1 MGKRGAEA
9 MQTTWRWRVTHDE
22 TGSHCEHISLPGSV
36 EVLDKPLVLRL
47 TEDLHAATI
56 VAPAGLR
63 TQLVC
68 SAWRAIRRSSP
79 GWPAVLSTSLE
90 VAMTCVPL
98 TSDDR
103 RSRERSPYNLA
114 IIAA

>member
-1 MGKRGAEA
+1 MATAHRSGCRSDEDLQERYGAA
-9 MQTTWRWRVTHDE
+9 AGWLWARPV
-22 TGSHCEHISLPGSV
+22 
-36 EVLDKPLVLRL
+36 L

-68 SAWRAIRRSSP
+68 SAWRAVRRSSP
-79 GWPAVLSTSLE
+79 AWPAVLSTSLE

-103 RSRERSPYNLA
+103 RSREWSPYNLA
-114 IIAA
+114 VIAA